1 MSVSVAAV
9 MMVGTRRVIMSGIV
23 NDGVEGSAA
32 AVGMV
37 VGVDGAA
44 ASMDGAAAGMDRA
57 RWWW

>member
-1 MSVSVAAV
+1 MSASVVAV

-23 NDGVEGSAA
+23 NDGMEGSAA

-37 VGVDGAA
+37 VVVDGEA

>member
-23 NDGVEGSAA
+23 NDGMEGRAA

-44 ASMDGAAAGMDRA
+44 ASMDGAAAGTDRA

>member
-1 MSVSVAAV
+1 MSVSAAAV

-23 NDGVEGSAA
+23 NDGVEGSAT

-44 ASMDGAAAGMDRA
+44 ANMDGAAAGTDRA

>member
-1 MSVSVAAV
+1 MSVSAAAV

-23 NDGVEGSAA
+23 NDGVGGSAA
-32 AVGMV
+32 VVGMV

>member
-23 NDGVEGSAA
+23 NDGVEGGAA

-44 ASMDGAAAGMDRA
+44 ASMDGAAAGTDRA